1 MRSWT
6 RWTRGGAAE
15 CSESWQ
21 VKRYSCGRVFDHV
34 GLGFILNSG
43 IELTK
48 EMMESILRVR
58 PVFDV
63 GLLNVIE

>member
-1 MRSWT
+1 M
-6 RWTRGGAAE
+6 
-15 CSESWQ
+15 
-21 VKRYSCGRVFDHV
+21 KRYSCGRVFDHV